1 MLTLYIRP
9 DCPYSR
15 KAMEAF
21 AELSV
26 PYEKKDINEPAVL
39 AELLEF
45 GGHDQVP
52 FLYGD
57 DGEINIYE
65 SDTIVRYL
73 HEHFGKD

>member
-21 AELSV
+21 AELGV
-26 PYEKKDINEPAVL
+26 PYEKKDINEPEVL
-39 AELLEF
+39 TELLEL